1 MQSPTLEVLFNEIKT
16 QRRKE
21 SSTLSEKDAQI
32 ALSVLEHPGGFG
44 ENDVFLVLA
53 SANFLNAFVKQ
64 SQDPEWSKKY
74 VFKAHLSRYLGLC
87 LKQKLDFMKFEHY
100 KDVLCVTLNPFEFSF
115 HHLDLEPSALL
126 SIVPSHEDPWDGYRL
141 QPYAKE
147 IFDAARALGNPDL
160 LVLAQLKALSDPIRF
175 KILEGL
181 GEEERCACTI
191 LEDFKV
197 SQPTLSHHLAVLTSC
212 GLIEY
217 RKEGIRNLY
226 QINHTAF
233 ESMIQRLKLLDKH
246 ID

>member
-21 SSTLSEKDAQI
+21 TPILSEKDAQI

-74 VFKAHLSRYLGLC
+74 VFKSHLSRYLGLC
-87 LKQKLDFMKFEHY
+87 LKQKLGFMKFEHY
-100 KDVLCVTLNPFEFSF
+100 KDVLCVTLDPIEFSF

-126 SIVPSHEDPWDGYRL
+126 SIVLSHEDPWDGYRL

-147 IFDAARALGNPDL
+147 IFDVARASGNPDL

-181 GEEERCACTI
+181 GDEERCACTI
-191 LEDFKV
+191 LEDFEV
-197 SQPTLSHHLAVLTSC
+197 SQPTLSHHLSILSSC
-212 GLIEY
+212 GLLEY

-226 QINHTAF
+226 RINHEVFDAL
-233 ESMIQRLKLLDKH
+233 IQRLNQLKQH